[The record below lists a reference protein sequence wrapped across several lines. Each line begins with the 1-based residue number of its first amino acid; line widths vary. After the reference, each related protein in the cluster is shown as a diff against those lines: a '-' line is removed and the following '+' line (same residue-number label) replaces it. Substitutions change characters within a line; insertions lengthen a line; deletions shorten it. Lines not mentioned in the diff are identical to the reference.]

1 MWLGSYTSQGHRV
14 HGVIEFMCVT
24 ICDAYSDY
32 PYGFW
37 CPSRLWAGTGGWI
50 QIPALKLQHFLSVR
64 VSQNHTRAMCKTIMK
79 PHHPSHNGIYMSINQ
94 GCQMYPIVGYSTSFQ
109 HFVPQ
114 KILYPWGTLFVPHF
128 SFEICNVI

>member
-79 PHHPSHNGIYMSINQ
+79 PHHPSHNGIYMSINTEVAEQ
-94 GCQMYPIVGYSTSFQ
+94 LFAYLLKFKHSFRVYNYRKSTIFFYNSLSF
-109 HFVPQ
+109 
-114 KILYPWGTLFVPHF
+114 KIL
-128 SFEICNVI
+128 